1 MRTETRVLLGV
12 TAFFVVIGVIYGVVT
27 DEKAGQVML
36 TACALM
42 GLLASG
48 SIWLLSRHAP
58 ERAEDR
64 DDATVADGAGVLDA
78 FPTRSVWPFAVGLSA
93 TVMASG
99 LAIGSWLV
107 LIGAGAFLI
116 AIVCFVAESRNAV
129 LPSERSSGAQPSTDT
144 SSGSS
149 IST

>member
-1 MRTETRVLLGV
+1 M
-12 TAFFVVIGVIYGVVT
+12 
-27 DEKAGQVML
+27 
-36 TACALM
+36 
-42 GLLASG
+42 
-48 SIWLLSRHAP
+48 
-58 ERAEDR
+58 
-64 DDATVADGAGVLDA
+64 ADGAGVLDA